1 MAGVAG
7 VGVSWLACGIPP
19 NRGHGNVSLAQ
30 GGGWRMIVR
39 EGKVEIGNSGQND
52 NEEAFSVTCEA
63 VIRTEERSRNG

>member
-1 MAGVAG
+1 M
-7 VGVSWLACGIPP
+7 
-19 NRGHGNVSLAQ
+19 SLAQ

>member
-1 MAGVAG
+1 MLQNGVF
-7 VGVSWLACGIPP
+7 LP
-19 NRGHGNVSLAQ
+19 Q
-30 GGGWRMIVR
+30 EDDWRMVVR